1 MAAKKLLTG
10 CLVVLL
16 LAVIAAGLAW
26 QFVLRPMWQAGGGL
40 VEGAREWAS
49 AVDLGDDIVNQAAF
63 DAPSDGK
70 LTSAQVDAFVR
81 VQSVVARE
89 MGGDLALMGR
99 RAQAAAAERAS
110 GAAEPSLQDVGRAY
124 QELSGLLS
132 RWRIAQAAGVNEVG
146 LSREEYAWVRRQA
159 LAALPLLVELPATPA
174 LPGLPSMAAPD
185 PLDEQAMAA
194 ARHNAALLRPHLPLL
209 EKTLGALPL
218 AP

>member
-110 GAAEPSLQDVGRAY
+110 GAAEPSLQDVGKAY

>member
-16 LAVIAAGLAW
+16 LAVVAAGLAW
-26 QFVLRPMWQAGGGL
+26 QFVLKPMWQAGGGL

-63 DAPSDGK
+63 DAPPDGK
-70 LTSAQVDAFVR
+70 LTPAQVDAFVR

-110 GAAEPSLQDVGRAY
+110 GSAEPSLQDVGKAY

-132 RWRIAQAAGVNEVG
+132 RWRMAQAKGVNEVG
-146 LSREEYAWVRRQA
+146 MSREEYAWVRRQA

-174 LPGLPSMAAPD
+174 LPGLPAMGAPD
-185 PLDEQAMAA
+185 PRDEQAMAA

>member
-63 DAPSDGK
+63 DAPPDGK

-110 GAAEPSLQDVGRAY
+110 GAAEPSLQDVGKAY

>member
-63 DAPSDGK
+63 DAPPDGK

-110 GAAEPSLQDVGRAY
+110 GAAEPSLQDVGKAY

-209 EKTLGALPL
+209 EKTLGAVPL

>member
-16 LAVIAAGLAW
+16 LAVVAAGLAW
-26 QFVLRPMWQAGGGL
+26 QFVLRPMWQASGGL

-49 AVDLGDDIVNQAAF
+49 AVDLGDDIVNQAAYA
-63 DAPSDGK
+63 APPDGK
-70 LTSAQVDAFVR
+70 LTPAQVDAFVR

-99 RAQAAAAERAS
+99 RAQAAAAERAN
-110 GAAEPSLQDVGRAY
+110 GAAEPSLQDVGKAY

-132 RWRIAQAAGVNEVG
+132 RWRMAQAVGVNEVG

-174 LPGLPSMAAPD
+174 LPGLPAMAAPD
-185 PLDEQAMAA
+185 PRDEQAMAA

>member
-16 LAVIAAGLAW
+16 LALVAAGLAW

-63 DAPSDGK
+63 AAPADGR
-70 LTSAQVDAFVR
+70 LTPAQVDAFVR

-110 GAAEPSLQDVGRAY
+110 GGAEPSLQDVGKAY

-132 RWRIAQAAGVNEVG
+132 RWRIAQATGVNEVG
-146 LSREEYAWVRRQA
+146 MSREEYAWVRRQA

-174 LPGLPSMAAPD
+174 LPGLPAMGAPD
-185 PLDEQAMAA
+185 PNDEQAMAA

>member
-16 LAVIAAGLAW
+16 LALVAAGLAW
-26 QFVLRPMWQAGGGL
+26 QFVLKPMWQAGGGL

-63 DAPSDGK
+63 AAPSDGK
-70 LTSAQVDAFVR
+70 LTPAQVDAFVR

-89 MGGDLALMGR
+89 MGADLALMGR
-99 RAQAAAAERAS
+99 RAQAAAAERAN
-110 GAAEPSLQDVGRAY
+110 GGGPSLQDVGQAY

-132 RWRIAQAAGVNEVG
+132 RWRIAQAKGVNEVG

-159 LAALPLLVELPATPA
+159 LAALPLLVELPAAPA
-174 LPGLPSMAAPD
+174 LPGLPSVGAPD
-185 PLDEQAMAA
+185 PNDEQAMAA

>member
-16 LAVIAAGLAW
+16 LAVVAAGLAW

-40 VEGAREWAS
+40 LEGAREWAS

-63 DAPSDGK
+63 DAPADGK
-70 LTSAQVDAFVR
+70 LTPVQVDAFVR

-110 GAAEPSLQDVGRAY
+110 GAAEPPLRDVGKAY
-124 QELSGLLS
+124 RELSGLLS
-132 RWRIAQAAGVNEVG
+132 RWRMAQAAGVNEVG
-146 LSREEYAWVRRQA
+146 MSREEYAWVRRQA

-174 LPGLPSMAAPD
+174 LPGLPAMVAPD
-185 PLDEQAMAA
+185 PHDEQAMAA

>member
-16 LAVIAAGLAW
+16 LAVVAAGLAW
-26 QFVLRPMWQAGGGL
+26 QFVLKPMWQAGGGL

-63 DAPSDGK
+63 DAPPDGK
-70 LTSAQVDAFVR
+70 LTPAQVDAFVR

-99 RAQAAAAERAS
+99 RAQAAAAERAGGS
-110 GAAEPSLQDVGRAY
+110 AEPSLGDVGKAY

-132 RWRIAQAAGVNEVG
+132 RWRMAQAKGVNEVG
-146 LSREEYAWVRRQA
+146 MSREEYAWVRRQA

-174 LPGLPSMAAPD
+174 LPGLPAMGAPD
-185 PLDEQAMAA
+185 PRDEQAMAA